1 MGVAKNE
8 EAATATEHQ
17 HWNGKLLASQAVE
30 EELELP
36 LLQDKDKHH
45 KHTGKGCCGAA
56 INNHVAVAKYL
67 VDKGAKVDALGGT
80 RASADGIGDLIATP
94 LHWAARSGHVQMV
107 TLLYKKGANLHIK
120 DAQGYNALHL
130 AVHAGHLMMIVYL
143 VSIGVDVDSRDTMNR
158 TPLMWSAYQGNS
170 VEGMQELIR
179 CGAVLDLVDST
190 GYTALHWATI
200 SQHYEFV
207 KVLIKS
213 GASTTIK
220 DPAGKLPQDWAKERE
235 TEHIFISM
243 LKESKYG
250 EDRIG
255 RNPLS
260 KSQTNFALS
269 AIPYFVLP
277 ICFLTLTK
285 FAVYI
290 AVPLLVL
297 VLFLVQKYLIVG
309 FLFAQDGSQLQASP
323 LTNAICHATLFYVF
337 VTWYR
342 IFPDTSYLFW
352 QHFVFLVAFVTC
364 VYNLYACTTKDPGY
378 LNKSSDKKALTIASL
393 ADSGK
398 LTVRD
403 YCTTCAIRRPV
414 RSKHCRVCDRC
425 VAKFDHHCPWTN
437 NCIGVQNHREFIL
450 FSAALV
456 VGAWMFDYLCYAYL
470 QDMVP
475 DKPFDPASQFGTCSL
490 PDAVCNYLSFD
501 FWVVINAGWAF
512 LQSLWVLIVVGSQ
525 LGQIVTAYTTNEAI
539 NYHRFDY
546 LIHPDDQNAPV
557 YRKRYVNPF
566 DMGPIGNCID
576 FWSKGSGPLKDISW
590 FSLYEVPSFLF
601 NRAMT
606 RKGYNKIASD
616 ELDLPMEKL
625 V

>member
-364 VYNLYACTTKDPGY
+364 VYNLYD
-378 LNKSSDKKALTIASL
+378 
-393 ADSGK
+393 
-398 LTVRD
+398 
-403 YCTTCAIRRPV
+403 
-414 RSKHCRVCDRC
+414 
-425 VAKFDHHCPWTN
+425 
-437 NCIGVQNHREFIL
+437 
-450 FSAALV
+450 
-456 VGAWMFDYLCYAYL
+456 L

-475 DKPFDPASQFGTCSL
+475 DKPFDPASQFGACSL